1 MNPRPLLRSA
11 ALLGASLALAACQ
24 RDEPVRVYEV
34 VVPPPAR
41 QEPAAPAGPGLSP
54 AMAATGAMAAE
65 PAQVAWTKP
74 AGWQEQAATGMRTAS
89 FSIPGPGGIDADIS
103 VIRLAGDAANDL
115 ANVNL
120 WRQQLGLPPVA
131 QADLAKHLATEQ
143 LGDHVFR
150 IFNEASEPPVPRAG
164 APGRI
169 LAAMATRGNATWV
182 VRARGEAR
190 QIEAEQENFRAFL
203 ASLRLP

>member
-1 MNPRPLLRSA
+1 MNPRPLLRLA
-11 ALLGASLALAACQ
+11 ALLATALATAACQ

-41 QEPAAPAGPGLSP
+41 QEPEAPAGPGLPP
-54 AMAATGAMAAE
+54 AMAATGA
-65 PAQVAWTKP
+65 PVAWTKP
-74 AGWQEQAATGMRTAS
+74 AGWQEQAAPGMRTAS
-89 FSIPGPGGIDADIS
+89 FRIPGPGGIDADVS

-120 WRQQLGLPPVA
+120 WRRQLGLPPVA
-131 QADLAKHLATEQ
+131 PADLAKHLATEQ
-143 LGDHVFR
+143 LGDHQFR
-150 IFNEASEPPVPRAG
+150 IFDEASETPVPPAD

-169 LAAMATRGNATWV
+169 LAAMVTRGHSTWV

>member
-1 MNPRPLLRSA
+1 MV
-11 ALLGASLALAACQ
+11 ACQ

-34 VVPPPAR
+34 VVPPAAR
-41 QEPAAPAGPGLSP
+41 QEPEAPTGHGLSP

-74 AGWQEQAATGMRTAS
+74 AGWQEQAASGMRTAS
-89 FSIPGPGGIDADIS
+89 FRIPGQGGMDADIS
-103 VIRLAGDAANDL
+103 VIRLAGDAGNDL

-120 WRQQLGLPPVA
+120 WRQQLGLPPIA
-131 QADLAKHLATEQ
+131 QADLANHLATEQ

-150 IFNEASEPPVPRAG
+150 IFNEASGTPVPPSG
-164 APGRI
+164 TPGRI
-169 LAAMATRGNATWV
+169 LAAMVTKGNTTWV